1 MAHPN
6 EDRMRKGYEAFAAGD
21 FTALDEIFDDNLVWH
36 APGNNPLAGDYQG
49 KQAVYDLFGKVM
61 EVTGGTFRLE
71 IHDILANDEHGVALV
86 VATGQREGK
95 SLEDRQ
101 AQVFHLQGGK
111 VTEFWNHPGDQNA
124 VDEFLS

>member
-21 FTALDEIFDDNLVWH
+21 FATLDELFDDNIVWH
-36 APGNNPLAGDYQG
+36 TPGNNSLSGDYEG
-49 KQAVYDLFGKVM
+49 KQAVYDFFGKIM

-71 IHDILANDEHGVALV
+71 LHDVLANDEHGVALA
-86 VATGQREGK
+86 VATGQREVK

-101 AQVFHLQGGK
+101 VQVFHLRGGK
-111 VTEFWNHPGDQNA
+111 VTESWNHPGDQSA

>member
-6 EDRMRKGYEAFAAGD
+6 EDRLRKGYEAFAAGD
-21 FTALDEIFDDNLVWH
+21 FTGLDEIFDDNLVWH
-36 APGNNPLAGDYQG
+36 APGNNPLSGDYQG
-49 KQAVYDLFGKVM
+49 KQAVYDLFGKTM

-86 VATGQREGK
+86 KTSGEREGK
-95 SLEDRQ
+95 SLQDNQ
-101 AQVFHLQGGK
+101 VLVFHLQGGR
-111 VTEFWNHPGDQNA
+111 VTEFWNHPGDQSA

>member
-6 EDRMRKGYEAFAAGD
+6 EDRIRKGYEAFAAGD
-21 FTALDEIFDDNLVWH
+21 FAALDELLDDNVTWH
-36 APGNNPLAGDYQG
+36 TPGNNSLSGDREG
-49 KQAVYDLFGKVM
+49 KQAVFEFFGKTV

-71 IHDILANDEHGVALV
+71 LHDVLANDEHGVALA
-86 VATGQREGK
+86 VATGEREGK

-101 AQVFHLQGGK
+101 VQVFHIRDGK
-111 VTEFWNHPGDQNA
+111 VTESWNHPGDQKA

>member
-21 FTALDEIFDDNLVWH
+21 FAALGELLDDNVVWH
-36 APGNNPLAGDYQG
+36 TPGNSFLSGDYEG
-49 KQAVYDLFGKVM
+49 KAAVFEFFGKLM
-61 EVTGGTFRLE
+61 EATGGTFRLE
-71 IHDILANDEHGVALV
+71 LHDVLANDEHGVALA

-101 AQVFHLQGGK
+101 VQVFHLRGGK
-111 VTEFWNHPGDQNA
+111 VTESWNHPGDQAA
-124 VDEFLS
+124 VDDFLS